1 MEKIFLKFLNPKGA
15 SYNAKMKLYNSLKG
29 SDEIFVTQELLKR
42 FSTSRLIQLLVKY
55 VMNEVN
61 HNEQKVKKIAISQEQ
76 LEEYFRIIKSKT
88 DDLEK
93 SPDEEG

>member
-1 MEKIFLKFLNPKGA
+1 MR
-15 SYNAKMKLYNSLKG
+15 LYNGLKG

-42 FSTSRLIQLLVKY
+42 FSTSRLIELLVKY

-88 DDLEK
+88 SDSAE
-93 SPDEEG
+93 SPDE

>member
-1 MEKIFLKFLNPKGA
+1 MEKILLKFLNPKGA
-15 SYNAKMKLYNSLKG
+15 SYNAKMRLYNSLKG

-42 FSTSRLIQLLVKY
+42 FSISILVELLVKY
-55 VMNEVN
+55 VMDEVN
-61 HNEQKVKKIAISQEQ
+61 CKEQKVKKIAISQEQ

-93 SPDEEG
+93 SLDEEG